1 MTTSSRSKMLGS
13 EPIMLQW
20 ELHLGP
26 VAPCFRNW
34 HRLPLHLVN
43 QDARRQQA
51 QTPLKPL
58 LLFCF
63 LSHFFAKIIYLKNI
77 DSHAV
82 LINVWFAIL
91 ALSCKYLFV
100 EFTWFK
106 TNIPWC
112 CSLKWCHLNIK
123 YNSLHSTFLHCI
135 CLLN

>member
-13 EPIMLQW
+13 GLIMLQW

-26 VAPCFRNW
+26 VASCFRNW
-34 HRLPLHLVN
+34 HRLRLHPVN

-58 LLFCF
+58 FLLFFCPTSLPKLF
-63 LSHFFAKIIYLKNI
+63 LYRTLIPMF
-77 DSHAV
+77 
-82 LINVWFAIL
+82 INVWFAIL
-91 ALSCKYLFV
+91 ALSCKYFFV

-112 CSLKWCHLNIK
+112 CSLKWSRINIK
-123 YNSLHSTFLHCI
+123 YDSLHGTSLHCI
-135 CLLN
+135 CSLN